1 MSPLGDLSGITCV
14 AMPAVL
20 VISHLLTVVAV
31 IVVVVVVV
39 FMAVI
44 EVVCV
49 HRHLP

>member
-1 MSPLGDLSGITCV
+1 MSPLGDLSGITRV

-31 IVVVVVVV
+31 IVVVVV

-49 HRHLP
+49 HCHLP